1 LSCTIDRIVAG
12 EGPGTQER
20 RRDER
25 PRIKIL
31 SVDDHPLIAKGIAI
45 VIGNQPDM
53 DLVAHVST
61 GIEAIERYRRDRPD
75 VILMDLRLPDVSGID
90 ATIAIRTEFPQARVI
105 ILSTFGGETEVR
117 RALEAGASGY
127 ILKSLSADELIT
139 AIRAVHAGNKRV
151 QTELAAQIAE
161 HMGEERL
168 TTRETEVLDHVAAG
182 RRNREIAKLLY
193 VSEETVKAH
202 LRHIVAKL
210 GAKSRTHALA
220 IANRR
225 GLVRF

>member
-1 LSCTIDRIVAG
+1 VSCTIDRIVVG
-12 EGPGTQER
+12 EDPGTQRR

-31 SVDDHPLIAKGIAI
+31 SVDDHPLIAEGIAI

-53 DLVAHVST
+53 ELVAHVST

-75 VILMDLRLPDVSGID
+75 VTLMDLRLPDLSGID

-105 ILSTFGGETEVR
+105 ILSTFGGEAEVR
-117 RALEAGASGY
+117 RALEAGAAGY

-139 AIRAVHAGNKRV
+139 SIRAVHSGNKRV
-151 QTELAAQIAE
+151 QAELAAQIAE
-161 HMGEERL
+161 HMGEDRL

-193 VSEETVKAH
+193 ISEETVKAH
-202 LRHIVAKL
+202 MRHIVAKL
-210 GAKSRTHALA
+210 GARGRTDALA

-225 GLVRF
+225 GIFRF